1 LNPFSYP
8 KSRHTRRL
16 TPGPF
21 KTYQEYK
28 SFLRDEFQ
36 KKCVYCRMPDTM
48 KDYEMYG
55 VDHYRPK
62 SVFPGLET
70 TYANLFY
77 CCNPCN
83 RRKREYWPTYGKG
96 KTHFIPNPCDHEM
109 FTHLRFAAEK
119 VQARTTAGSVAR
131 ELLDLDDPKAV
142 EYRRFILDALDT
154 FDSKRRETLAAVK
167 ALQGMKQGAAP
178 PADIDEGIT
187 ALETELGK
195 IDLHLARL
203 EGR

>member
-16 TPGPF
+16 RPGPF
-21 KTYQEYK
+21 TTYQEYK
-28 SFLRDEFQ
+28 PFLREEFE

-62 SVFPGLET
+62 SLFTKLLT
-70 TYANLFY
+70 TYSNLFY

-83 RRKREYWPTYGKG
+83 RRKLEYWPTRGRL

-109 FTHLRFAAEK
+109 FTHLRFVGDK
-119 VQARTTAGSVAR
+119 VQARTPAGEVAYD
-131 ELLDLDDPKAV
+131 LLDLDDPKVV
-142 EYRRFILDALDT
+142 EYRRFILDLLNIYEA
-154 FDSKRRETLAAVK
+154 KRTETLD
-167 ALQGMKQGAAP
+167 ALKKLRGAKLEADP
-178 PADIDEGIT
+178 PADIDSGIA
-187 ALETELGK
+187 ALETELAT
-195 IDLHLARL
+195 IERHLARL
-203 EGR
+203 EGA